1 MRDAEGV
8 SVHPVVKKIPRQF
21 LTLQNILKLRTNHNF
36 LSLIAN
42 GDSPQNYSSL
52 RVSRAAVG
60 NALEE
65 TRREEN
71 AYAFPAQCRLP
82 LKLPTF
88 RVTIALQLL
97 QIVMVTK
104 QLLRLYSFQSVFFS
118 PFHYSVTDVKIH
130 RKSAILGG
138 GTFSSEGNVSAKVFI
153 FR

>member
-1 MRDAEGV
+1 MSTLVFSPPKSRACPCSV
-8 SVHPVVKKIPRQF
+8 SPHHNQTRIKGKI
-21 LTLQNILKLRTNHNF
+21 K
-36 LSLIAN
+36 
-42 GDSPQNYSSL
+42 SSL